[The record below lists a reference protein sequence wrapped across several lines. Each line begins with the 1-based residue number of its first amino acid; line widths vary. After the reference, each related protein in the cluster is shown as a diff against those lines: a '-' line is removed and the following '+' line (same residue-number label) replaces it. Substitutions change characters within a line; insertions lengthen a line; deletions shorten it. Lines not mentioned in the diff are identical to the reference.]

1 MKTSDNLAATLNGKT
16 IEGVVP
22 LDYQIKGVDRMN
34 NVAKKLGKISSV
46 KLGIGG
52 YQDMMLGLYITF
64 SFGSYDMVYSK
75 QVWDSSRVKHVEG
88 CKWTEEE
95 RDNEYAGIMRYISC
109 LLKEAKVDSIDK
121 LKGKPVELT
130 IKDFELADWRILT
143 EVL

>member
-1 MKTSDNLAATLNGKT
+1 
-16 IEGVVP
+16 
-22 LDYQIKGVDRMN
+22 
-34 NVAKKLGKISSV
+34 
-46 KLGIGG
+46 
-52 YQDMMLGLYITF
+52 MMLGLYITF